1 MPPNKKQC
9 TRKKGEDESEKAA
22 TISTGTR
29 SAGSRELHVN
39 PCTHLRWIIY
49 VTVNLQCLVLLT
61 VDESYRSQQLVAL
74 APCHIRAEAVCADG
88 LSLYSFS
95 TWNSHA
101 IISNDIISFISR

>member
-9 TRKKGEDESEKAA
+9 ARKKGEDESEKAA
-22 TISTGTR
+22 PISTGTH
-29 SAGSRELHVN
+29 SAMTLPEAENCGPVY
-39 PCTHLRWIIY
+39 THLRWIIY
-49 VTVNLQCLVLLT
+49 VTLNLQCLVLLT

-74 APCHIRAEAVCADG
+74 VPCHIRAEVLCADG

-101 IISNDIISFISR
+101 IISFISR